1 MKYSELI
8 AILQANEDKLMDIN
22 QRAKE
27 LRLEAEAMY
36 TKIRDI
42 VRNTQFTSKDEY
54 ALAHREIER
63 FNKRLFR
70 RLGID
75 HDAF

>member
-1 MKYSELI
+1 MKASSII
-8 AILQANEDKLMDIN
+8 AILQANEAQLLDIDR
-22 QRAKE
+22 RAQL
-27 LRLEAEAMY
+27 LRAEAEDIY
-36 TKIRDI
+36 LKVRNI
-42 VRNTQFTSKDEY
+42 VRNTQFTSTDDY
-54 ALAHREIER
+54 ALAHREIEK